1 MPRFACAARRI
12 RAARAATG
20 YDAPL
25 LDYAL
30 VIGSAFLH
38 AAWNA
43 LVKRTRDPAA
53 AVHAVVATAGALT
66 GVVAIVEWAGGGG
79 GATPRAL
86 VLAAIAG
93 VLEAGYFRALGRALA
108 LGPLGPVYTI
118 SRGSAALLV
127 WPVSIVALGEDLT
140 ALGAAGSALIVC
152 GLAAAGST
160 RGVARAAVGWAL
172 QCAAFIAGY
181 HFTYKYALAGG
192 SSPSLVFAVSMV
204 VATGLGAALGG
215 ARYRSTFAGLVRA
228 QPWTTIGAG
237 AVCAAAFLMF
247 MYALAR
253 GGAAYVFTLRN
264 TSVLFATALAFA
276 LGERPTRRSLAG
288 VALVFA
294 GAIVLGL
301 AR

>member
-1 MPRFACAARRI
+1 MPA
-12 RAARAATG
+12 
-20 YDAPL
+20 L

-30 VIGSAFLH
+30 VLGSAFLH

-43 LVKRTRDPAA
+43 LVKRTRDPNA
-53 AVHAVVATAGALT
+53 AVHAVVATAGVLT
-66 GVVAIVEWAGGGG
+66 GIVALVEWGTGHG

-86 VLAAIAG
+86 GLAAIAG
-93 VLEAGYFRALGRALA
+93 VLEAGYFRALGRALSM
-108 LGPLGPVYTI
+108 GPLGPVYTI
-118 SRGSAALLV
+118 SRGTAALLV
-127 WPVSIVALGEDLT
+127 WPISIVALGEQLT
-140 ALGAAGSALIVC
+140 ALGAAGSVLILA

-160 RGVARAAVGWAL
+160 RGVARAAVVWAA
-172 QCAAFIAGY
+172 QCAGFIAGY
-181 HFTYKYALAGG
+181 HFTYKYALATG

-215 ARYRSTFAGLVRA
+215 ARYRSSFAGLVRA
-228 QPWTTIGAG
+228 QPWTTLGAG
-237 AVCAAAFLMF
+237 AVCAVAFLLFMF
-247 MYALAR
+247 ALAR

-276 LGERPTRRSLAG
+276 LGERPSRRALAG
-288 VALVFA
+288 VALVFT